1 MPRRQRWRPHLVRSG
16 VLVSVSAEFV
26 RYFERQLLPFYQ
38 ENVSVGPGFNQWT
51 NNACESE
58 NHVLKKAVQWR
69 PKQLPDLIEC
79 VYIRRLVTGQY
90 ADPDQAICGLG
101 DFVLHKNNAFSIR
114 AGTAAGV
121 AFSSTGLGI
130 GLTIYCIGLH

>member
-1 MPRRQRWRPHLVRSG
+1 MPRRRRYLVCSG
-16 VLVSVSAEFV
+16 VLVSAPAEFV

-58 NHVLKKAVQWR
+58 NHVLKQAVQWR

-79 VYIRRLVTGQY
+79 VRHLVAGQY
-90 ADPDQAICGLG
+90 ADADRAICGLG
-101 DFVLHKNNAFSIR
+101 DFVLHKNSAFSVC
-114 AGTAAGV
+114 AAGA
-121 AFSSTGLGI
+121 AFSSTGAE
-130 GLTIYCIGLH
+130 